1 MIMISEVAVIE
12 QEEEEGKRMKKKT
25 TTTTTTTTTTAAM
38 VNQVLPKTDR
48 LTGHSDN
55 ILKINGD
62 DNDIRSYSNR
72 ARRRRRREEY
82 EEEDNNNSYGE
93 PSFIKDRQADTIL
106 FYKN

>member
-1 MIMISEVAVIE
+1 MIMIPEVAVIE
-12 QEEEEGKRMKKKT
+12 QEEEEGKRMKKT
-25 TTTTTTTTTTAAM
+25 TTTITAM